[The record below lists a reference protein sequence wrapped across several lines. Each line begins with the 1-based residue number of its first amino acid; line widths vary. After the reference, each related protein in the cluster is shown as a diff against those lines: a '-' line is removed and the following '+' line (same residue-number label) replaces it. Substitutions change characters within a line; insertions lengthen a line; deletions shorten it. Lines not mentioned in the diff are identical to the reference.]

1 MSELLIGSVGVGV
14 LIVLITFGVNIFIA
28 LGVVGSVGLLS
39 LSGLSGAT
47 SNLSTIFFAT
57 SSSFHFS
64 VIPMFLLMGYF
75 AMRAGLGS
83 DLFTAA
89 VRWLGWL
96 PGGLSIATTAAA
108 ASFGA
113 ASGSSVATTLVFTK
127 LALPEMVERGYDKRL
142 AAASI
147 AISGSLAVLIP
158 PSALMVIYAILTNV
172 SIGKLLLAG
181 IIPGVVFA
189 TLICLGT
196 FVTVVVKPSL
206 APRITQRFTVRERI
220 VAIRLV
226 GPLVLLIGS
235 IVAGLY
241 YGIFT
246 PTEAGAVAALMTLI
260 IAFVRQRSIRGL
272 ELKQALLDT
281 VQMTAMIFGI
291 IICALIF
298 SRFLAFSG
306 LSERIGDFLTS
317 LEVNRWVVIGIITVI
332 YLILGMLM
340 DAPAMLAVTLPV
352 IDPVIR
358 TLGFDPIWFGVYV
371 VVLCELGAITPP
383 VGINCF
389 VISAAAGHLVR
400 LEEVFA
406 GVIPYI
412 VMGLIM
418 LVLLCLMPELALY
431 MPDNMR

>member
-1 MSELLIGSVGVGV
+1 MSELLIGGLGVAI
-14 LIVLITFGVNIFIA
+14 LILLITFGVNIFIA
-28 LGVVGSVGLLS
+28 LGVVGSVGLVA

-83 DLFTAA
+83 DLFAAA
-89 VRWLGWL
+89 VRWLGWM

-127 LALPEMVERGYDKRL
+127 LALPEMIERGYDKRL

-172 SIGKLLLAG
+172 SIGNLLLAG
-181 IIPGVVFA
+181 IVPGVVFA
-189 TLICLGT
+189 ALICLGT
-196 FVTVVVKPSL
+196 LLSALAKPSL
-206 APRITQRFTVRERI
+206 APRIAQKFTLGER
-220 VAIRLV
+220 VMAIRLV
-226 GPLVLLIGS
+226 GPLALLIGS

-246 PTEAGAVAALMTLI
+246 PTEAGAVAAAMTLI
-260 IAFVRQRSIRGL
+260 IALIRQRSIRGL

-317 LEVNRWVVIGIITVI
+317 LHVNRWVVIGIITVI
-332 YLILGMLM
+332 YLVLGMLM

-389 VISAAAGHLVR
+389 VINAAAGDLVS

-412 VMGLIM
+412 AVGLVMLG
-418 LVLLCLMPELALY
+418 LLCLAPEMALY
-431 MPDNMR
+431 MPGNMK

>member
-1 MSELLIGSVGVGV
+1 L
-14 LIVLITFGVNIFIA
+14 FA
-28 LGVVGSVGLLS
+28 

-75 AMRAGLGS
+75 AMRAGLGR
-83 DLFTAA
+83 DLFVAA
-89 VRWLGWL
+89 VRWLGWM

-127 LALPEMVERGYDKRL
+127 LALPEMIKHGYDKRL

-181 IIPGVVFA
+181 IIPGLVFA
-189 TLICLGT
+189 VLICFGT
-196 FVTVVVKPSL
+196 FVTAIAKPER
-206 APRITQRFTVRERI
+206 APRIEQKFTVRERL

-241 YGIFT
+241 YGVFT
-246 PTEAGAVAALMTLI
+246 PTEAGAVAAAMTLI
-260 IAFVRQRSIRGL
+260 IAVIRQRSIRGL
-272 ELKQALLDT
+272 ELKQALLDA

-306 LSERIGDFLTS
+306 LSEQIGDFLTS
-317 LEVNRWVVIGIITVI
+317 LKVNRWVVIGIITVI

-352 IDPVIR
+352 IDPVVR

-389 VISAAAGHLVR
+389 VINAAAGDLVT
-400 LEEVFA
+400 LEEIFA

-412 VMGLIM
+412 AMGMVML
-418 LVLLCLMPELALY
+418 LLLLCLMPEMALY
-431 MPDNMR
+431 MPGNMK